1 MRPRLLPHALTLV
14 FCTLFTLIT
23 FAADTVPPVAKAAA
37 PLAGQNYFTPPAP
50 TVDAKGFV
58 LLDSGSGKI
67 LAQKEPNTRMA
78 PASLTKI
85 MTLYVISQA
94 LKNGQ
99 IHLDDEVLISA
110 RAQGVSGSRMFIKAG
125 DRVKVRDLIQGI
137 IVASGNDACIAMSE
151 HIAGSEET
159 FVNLMNQQAKQ
170 LGMNNS
176 HFTDCT
182 GMPDPNHYS
191 TPLDMAVLSRALI
204 THFPQYYPWYSQK
217 WFTYN
222 NIKQPNRNR
231 LLWRFEYAD
240 GIKTGHTEEAGFC
253 LAASAQKDK
262 MRLVSVIMGAP
273 TDGARADGT
282 QRLFTYGFRFFQAR
296 KLYNGGV
303 AISKP
308 RVWKGEEKNVPV
320 GLKEDLSLLV
330 PTGQTSRIKVAA
342 SLNKPL
348 IAPIAKGQNLGTL
361 DVTLGDQLLI
371 QAPLIALEAIPAGN
385 MWQRLRDAISLR
397 FAKALDDEDEVSP
410 NQREQ
415 AVGS

>member
-1 MRPRLLPHALTLV
+1 MRPRLLRQALALV
-14 FCTLFTLIT
+14 FCTLFTSIT
-23 FAADTVPPVAKAAA
+23 FATDMLPPVTKTAE
-37 PLAGQNYFTPPAP
+37 PLGGQNYFTPPAP

-58 LLDSGSGKI
+58 LLDSGTGKI

-94 LKNGQ
+94 LNNRQ
-99 IHLDDEVLISA
+99 IGLDDEVLISA
-110 RAQGVSGSRMFIKAG
+110 KAQGVSGSRMFVKAG
-125 DRVKVRDLIQGI
+125 SRVKVRDLIQGI

-159 FVNLMNQQAKQ
+159 IVDLMNQQAKQ
-170 LGMNNS
+170 LGMNNT

-191 TPLDMAVLSRALI
+191 TPLDIAVLSRALI

-273 TDGARADGT
+273 SDSTRADGA
-282 QRLFTYGFRFFQAR
+282 QRLLTYGFRFFQAR
-296 KLYNGGV
+296 KLYNGGM

-308 RVWKGEEKNVPV
+308 RVWKGEMTTVPV
-320 GLKEDLSLLV
+320 GLKQDLSLLV
-330 PTGQTSRIKVAA
+330 PTGQANRIKAVAN
-342 SLNKPL
+342 LHKPL
-348 IAPIAKGQNLGTL
+348 IAPIAKGDNLGTL

-371 QAPLIALEAIPAGN
+371 QAPLIALEAMPAGN
-385 MWQRLRDAISLR
+385 TWQRVRDTISLR
-397 FAKALDDEDEVSP
+397 FAKALDDEDEIRP
-410 NQREQ
+410 NQH
-415 AVGS
+415 